1 MIEQFTTSMDP
12 EPHAKDQLY
21 NSIHSWSEA
30 NSLFYITLGTPIQC
44 QTTPVTLHLQKLMWQ
59 LFAMKINLWLP
70 KSFESTLTIENGLPD
85 FHKLIVTALKV
96 KHEKVSLKLYSSKTT
111 KSLTRKDFLINFQY
125 GFITS
130 IWLV

>member
-1 MIEQFTTSMDP
+1 MQKTNFITQLILEVKLISILHNFG
-12 EPHAKDQLY
+12 HAY
-21 NSIHSWSEA
+21 S
-30 NSLFYITLGTPIQC
+30 C
-44 QTTPVTLHLQKLMWQ
+44 QTIPVTLRLQKLMWQ

-111 KSLTRKDFLINFQY
+111 KSLTRQDFLINFQ
-125 GFITS
+125 
-130 IWLV
+130 